1 MAVRL
6 EHVTE
11 STGGHEANGVLAP
24 LIRGLSERVDHVRD
38 QPLFQREPEF
48 LRRQLS
54 AVTHYV
60 NYFSPEVRGQVNLPA
75 SGPALV
81 VGNHSGLFYMPD
93 AWVVGLEIIR
103 RRGLDQPAY
112 AMAYDLL
119 FGIPGVGPFLRR
131 IGAIPAGGQAA
142 EQGLAEGGLVVAY
155 PGGDREACR
164 PWTERDKV
172 DLGGHRGFI
181 RLALRAG
188 VPVVPVVAH
197 GSHDAIVVVSSG
209 ERLAK
214 ALGLQRIRIK
224 VFPILL
230 APYGLTTILTPPLP
244 MPSAITVEFLP
255 PLDWTGYGPEAA
267 DDEATVT
274 ACYEEITTAMQAA
287 LDRLHAQNPHPVI
300 RGWCN
305 LLRPGRRRLKV
316 PDPA

>member
-1 MAVRL
+1 MAFPP
-6 EHVTE
+6 EHGIETPAGAGA
-11 STGGHEANGVLAP
+11 GGALGHLMS
-24 LIRGLSERVDHVRD
+24 GLSERVDHVRD
-38 QPLFQREPEF
+38 QPPFQRDPEF
-48 LRRQLS
+48 VRRQLS

-93 AWVVGLEIIR
+93 AWVVGLEIVR

-112 AMAYDLL
+112 AMGYDLL
-119 FGIPGVGPFLRR
+119 FGVPGVGPFLRR

-142 EQGLAEGGLVVAY
+142 EQGLADGGLVLVY

-164 PWTERDKV
+164 PWTERDKIG
-172 DLGGHRGFI
+172 LGGHRGFI

-197 GSHDAIVVVSSG
+197 GSHDAIVVISSG

-230 APYGLTTILTPPLP
+230 APYGLTTVLVPPLP

-255 PLDWTGYGPEAA
+255 PLDWTSYGPEAA
-267 DDEATVT
+267 NDEAIVT
-274 ACYEEITTAMQAA
+274 ECYEEITTAMQTA
-287 LDRLHAQNPHPVI
+287 LDRLHAQNRHPVI

>member
-1 MAVRL
+1 MADPP
-6 EHVTE
+6 EHGSE
-11 STGGHEANGVLAP
+11 SAGGKGANGAFAHLMS
-24 LIRGLSERVDHVRD
+24 GLSERVDHVRD
-38 QPLFQREPEF
+38 EPLFQRDPEF

-54 AVTHYV
+54 VVTRYV

-75 SGPALV
+75 SGPVLV

-119 FGIPGVGPFLRR
+119 FGVPGVGPFLRR
-131 IGAIPAGGQAA
+131 IGAIPASGQVA
-142 EQGLAEGGLVVAY
+142 EQAVADGGLVLVY
-155 PGGDREACR
+155 PGGDQEACR
-164 PWTERDKV
+164 PWTERDKIA
-172 DLGGHRGFI
+172 LGGHQGFI
-181 RLALRAG
+181 RLALRTG

-197 GSHDAIVVVSSG
+197 GPHDAIVVVSSG
-209 ERLAK
+209 QRLAK
-214 ALGLQRIRIK
+214 ALGLGRIRIK

-255 PLDWTGYGPEAA
+255 PLDWTSYGPEGA
-267 DDEATVT
+267 DDETIVAT
-274 ACYEEITTAMQAA
+274 CYEEITTAMQAA
-287 LDRLHAQNPHPVI
+287 LDRLHAENRHPVI

-305 LLRPGRRRLKV
+305 LLTGRRRLTV
-316 PDPA
+316 PAPP

>member
-1 MAVRL
+1 MAVPP
-6 EHVTE
+6 EHAAE
-11 STGGHEANGVLAP
+11 SAGRQEAEGALAP

-38 QPLFQREPEF
+38 QPLFQRDPEF

-54 AVTHYV
+54 AVTRYV
-60 NYFSPEVRGQVNLPA
+60 NYFSPEVRGQANMPA

-93 AWVVGLEIIR
+93 AWVVGLEIVR
-103 RRGLDQPAY
+103 RRGLEQPAY
-112 AMAYDLL
+112 AMGYDLL
-119 FGIPGVGPFLRR
+119 FGIPVVGPFLRR

-142 EQGLAEGGLVVAY
+142 EQGLAEGGLVLVY

-164 PWTERDKV
+164 PWTQRDKV
-172 DLGGHRGFI
+172 DLGEHKGFI

-197 GSHDAIVVVSSG
+197 GSHDAIVIVSRG
-209 ERLAK
+209 ERLART
-214 ALGLQRIRIK
+214 LGLHRLRIK

-230 APYGLTTILTPPLP
+230 GPYGLTTILTPPLP

-255 PLDWTGYGPEAA
+255 PVDWTSYGPEAA
-267 DDEATVT
+267 DDEAVVA
-274 ACYEEITTAMQAA
+274 ACYEEITTAMQRA

-305 LLRPGRRRLKV
+305 LLRTGRRGLEV
-316 PDPA
+316 PA

>member
-1 MAVRL
+1 MAVPL

-11 STGGHEANGVLAP
+11 PPGGHEANGVLAP

-38 QPLFQREPEF
+38 QPLFQRDPEF

-54 AVTHYV
+54 ALTHYV
-60 NYFSPEVRGQVNLPA
+60 NYFSPEVRGQAYLPA

-119 FGIPGVGPFLRR
+119 FGIPVVGPFLRR

-142 EQGLAEGGLVVAY
+142 EQGLAHGGLVVVY

-164 PWTERDKV
+164 PWTERHKV
-172 DLGGHRGFI
+172 DLGDHHGFI

-214 ALGLQRIRIK
+214 TLGLHRLRIN

-255 PLDWTGYGPEAA
+255 PLDWTSYGPEAA
-267 DDEATVT
+267 DDDAIVA
-274 ACYEEITTAMQAA
+274 ACYEEITIAMQTA
-287 LDRLHAQNPHPVI
+287 LERLHAQNPHPVI

-305 LLRPGRRRLKV
+305 LLRPGRTRLKV
-316 PDPA
+316 PA

>member
-1 MAVRL
+1 MPVSP
-6 EHVTE
+6 EHGTE
-11 STGGHEANGVLAP
+11 STGGQEWGGALMS
-24 LIRGLSERVDHVRD
+24 LLRGLSERLDHIHD
-38 QPLFQREPEF
+38 QPVFQRDPEF

-54 AVTHYV
+54 AVTRYV
-60 NYFSPEVRGQVNLPA
+60 NYFSPEVRGDVNLPA
-75 SGPALV
+75 TGPALV

-112 AMAYDLL
+112 AMGYDLL
-119 FGIPGVGPFLRR
+119 FGIPVVGPFLRR
-131 IGAIPAGGQAA
+131 IGAIPAASQAA
-142 EQGLAEGGLVVAY
+142 EQALAQGGLVLVY

-164 PWTERDKV
+164 PWTQRDKI
-172 DLGGHRGFI
+172 DLGDHRGFI

-197 GSHDAIVVVSSG
+197 GSHDAIVVVSRG

-214 ALGLQRIRIK
+214 TLGLERLRIK

-255 PLDWTGYGPEAA
+255 PMDWTSYGPEAA
-267 DDEATVT
+267 DDEAVV
-274 ACYEEITTAMQAA
+274 AARYEEITTAMQGA

-305 LLRPGRRRLKV
+305 LLRPGRTRLKV
-316 PDPA
+316 PA

>member
-1 MAVRL
+1 MAVPP
-6 EHVTE
+6 EHAAE
-11 STGGHEANGVLAP
+11 SAGRQEGEGALAP

-38 QPLFQREPEF
+38 QPLFQRDPEF

-54 AVTHYV
+54 AVTRYV
-60 NYFSPEVRGQVNLPA
+60 NYFSPEVRGQANMPA

-93 AWVVGLEIIR
+93 AWVVGLEIVR
-103 RRGLDQPAY
+103 RRGLEQPAY
-112 AMAYDLL
+112 AMGYDLL

-142 EQGLAEGGLVVAY
+142 EQGLAEGGLVLVY

-164 PWTERDKV
+164 PWTQRHKV
-172 DLGGHRGFI
+172 DLGEHKGFI
-181 RLALRAG
+181 RLALRTG

-197 GSHDAIVVVSSG
+197 GSHDAIVIVSRG
-209 ERLAK
+209 ERLART
-214 ALGLQRIRIK
+214 LGLHRLRIK

-230 APYGLTTILTPPLP
+230 GPYGLTTILTPPLP

-255 PLDWTGYGPEAA
+255 PVDWTSYGPEAA
-267 DDEATVT
+267 DDEAVVA
-274 ACYEEITTAMQAA
+274 ACYEEITTAMQRA

-305 LLRPGRRRLKV
+305 LLRAGRRGLEV
-316 PDPA
+316 PA

>member
-1 MAVRL
+1 MTVTS

-11 STGGHEANGVLAP
+11 SAGGQEASGALAP
-24 LIRGLSERVDHVRD
+24 LMRGLSARVDHVRD
-38 QPLFQREPEF
+38 QPLFQRDPEF
-48 LRRQLS
+48 LRRQLP
-54 AVTHYV
+54 AVTRYV
-60 NYFSPEVRGQVNLPA
+60 NYFSPEVRGQEYLPA

-93 AWVVGLEIIR
+93 AWVVGLEIVR

-112 AMAYDLL
+112 AMGYDLL
-119 FGIPGVGPFLRR
+119 FGVPGVGPFFRR

-142 EQGLAEGGLVVAY
+142 EQGLAEGGLVVVY

-164 PWTERDKV
+164 PWTQRNKV
-172 DLGGHRGFI
+172 DLGGRQGFV

-197 GSHDAIVVVSSG
+197 GSQDAVVVVSSG

-244 MPSAITVEFLP
+244 MPSAINVEFLP

-267 DDEATVT
+267 DDEAIVA
-274 ACYEEITTAMQAA
+274 ACYAEITGVMQTA
-287 LDRLHAQNPHPVI
+287 LDRLHAQNRHPVI

-305 LLRPGRRRLKV
+305 LLRPGRTRLQI
-316 PDPA
+316 PG